1 MNNSILCL
9 TRDDPEYSHDRQVK
23 DFIEG
28 GGRFIQFRSKT
39 LPPDLLLKQATQA
52 TNHAKACDAKLVI
65 NDHIEL
71 AREIDAHGVHLGA
84 SDDTVTKARSIL
96 SKGKIVGRTVHSIEE
111 AVSVKR
117 ESPDYVGLGP
127 YRTSTTKKDLQPV
140 LSDDQFQSI
149 VEILAPIPVYL
160 IGGLSTDDFP
170 LIQSFGLR
178 GIALCSALFSVSNLM
193 EQTKLAVEKS
203 RAFPELSS
211 C

>member
-39 LPPDLLLKQATQA
+39 LPPDMLFKQATQA

-84 SDDTVTKARSIL
+84 SDGTVSKARSIL
-96 SKGKIVGRTVHSIEE
+96 SQGKIVGR
-111 AVSVKR
+111 
-117 ESPDYVGLGP
+117 
-127 YRTSTTKKDLQPV
+127 
-140 LSDDQFQSI
+140 
-149 VEILAPIPVYL
+149 
-160 IGGLSTDDFP
+160 
-170 LIQSFGLR
+170 
-178 GIALCSALFSVSNLM
+178 
-193 EQTKLAVEKS
+193 
-203 RAFPELSS
+203 
-211 C
+211 